1 MWRIRHAHVTTIG
14 NPVGCQGKLPAQAS
28 LCSSARLAIIVKMI
42 PDPLAERYLSHLRVE
57 GGLSFNTIEAYRR
70 DLSKFHSYLRRIGV
84 GPLGSLT
91 PETLTG
97 FLHSLQQARLSR
109 ASSVRCLS
117 AVRGWLRFLMR
128 ERMITESPTIGP
140 VAISR
145 GVRLPKTLSQQDV
158 TALLELGAVPTP
170 EDLRDRAMVELLY
183 ATGLRVSELVMAE
196 VPQVNL
202 DVGYLRVT
210 GKGAKQRLA
219 PMGEGARQLLQ
230 QYMEEARPELL
241 KKRASRYV
249 FVSRRGRPLTRQA
262 FWKLL
267 RNRARRAGVTQVIS
281 PHMLRHSFATHLL
294 EGGADLRSVQVM
306 LGHTNIATTQIYTH
320 VERGRLKRV
329 HDKYFPRASRRQG
342 HTA

>member
-1 MWRIRHAHVTTIG
+1 MM
-14 NPVGCQGKLPAQAS
+14 L
-28 LCSSARLAIIVKMI
+28 
-42 PDPLAERYLSHLRVE
+42 DPLAERYLSHLRVE
-57 GGLSFNTIEAYRR
+57 GGLSVNTVEAYRR
-70 DLSKFHSYLRRIGV
+70 DLSKFHSYLRRTGV
-84 GPLGSLT
+84 VPLGSLV

-97 FLHSLQQARLSR
+97 FLRSLQEARLSR

-128 ERMITESPTIGP
+128 ERMIEESPTISP
-140 VAISR
+140 VSISR
-145 GVRLPKTLSQQDV
+145 GVRLPRTLSQQDV
-158 TALLELGAVPTP
+158 IALLELGAIPTL

-183 ATGLRVSELVMAE
+183 ATGLRVSELVMTEAG
-196 VPQVNL
+196 QVNL

-210 GKGAKQRLA
+210 GKGAKQRLV
-219 PMGEGARQLLQ
+219 PMGERARQLLQ
-230 QYMEEARPELL
+230 QYVEEARPRLL

-249 FVSRRGRPLTRQA
+249 FVSRRGGPLTRQA

-267 RNRARRAGVTQVIS
+267 RCRARRAGITQVIS

-320 VERGRLKRV
+320 IERGRLKRV
-329 HDKYFPRASRRQG
+329 HDKYFPRVGRRQE
-342 HTA
+342 HKT